1 MTKTSAEIEKE
12 LEQANTRARTLRNQL
27 KRARADELLSAK
39 QALGEAVATLVFA
52 ETTEAIQALV
62 QTLNDPGIADEVRRV
77 FSANRTENDA
87 PEEHEDEPRWGSDEG
102 DDQPGTDVPS
112 AHW

>member
-62 QTLNDPGIADEVRRV
+62 QTLNDPVIAEEVRHV
-77 FSANRTENDA
+77 FGVNSTKNST
-87 PEEHEDEPRWGSDEG
+87 PEEPESDPPWGSDNG
-102 DDQPGTDVPS
+102 DDQDGTSVPP
-112 AHW
+112 AQW